1 MFRSKPIY
9 EDVVIP
15 PLRTPILGKENVGS
29 NMFVRKICT
38 TIKGERLTRGAF
50 YVFSAIGTPVLL
62 LQLYNT
68 VILPRSGHS
77 SQASYINSSRYGT
90 IFQHAPSAARIK
102 QRTCR
107 AKQRLRRGF
116 GLVKTAVI
124 YGELASSRLGIDI
137 DEAFAEANIP
147 PAVIVLCLDG
157 SSNNRI
163 NP

>member
-1 MFRSKPIY
+1 MTDGRMMKDDWLSSMFRCKLIF

-29 NMFVRKICT
+29 NMFVLKICT

-77 SQASYINSSRYGT
+77 SRHHISTRHAMAQFSST
-90 IFQHAPSAARIK
+90 LLL
-102 QRTCR
+102 
-107 AKQRLRRGF
+107 LR
-116 GLVKTAVI
+116 
-124 YGELASSRLGIDI
+124 E
-137 DEAFAEANIP
+137 
-147 PAVIVLCLDG
+147 
-157 SSNNRI
+157 
-163 NP
+163 